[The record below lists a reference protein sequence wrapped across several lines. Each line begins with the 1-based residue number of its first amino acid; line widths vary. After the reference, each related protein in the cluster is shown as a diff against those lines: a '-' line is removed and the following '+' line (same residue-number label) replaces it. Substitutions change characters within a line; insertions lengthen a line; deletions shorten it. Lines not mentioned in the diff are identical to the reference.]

1 LDQDI
6 SVDSPERDALDAL
19 DLRLLRALQIN
30 GRASFSRIGAVLGV
44 SDRTVARRFQ
54 RLRTLANL
62 RVVGMTDD
70 RGPGGVSSWIVRL
83 GCAPD
88 VAESLAD
95 TLALRPD
102 TVYVAVASGGTEVV
116 CGVRDGD
123 GLVLDRLQRSAEISS
138 ISAHCLLRS
147 FHQGPLGR
155 VHRIDALTP
164 EQEAALCPPLAQPSG
179 GAIPRPA
186 ADDVLL
192 AALRRDARAPLTE
205 LGQVT
210 GQSESTVRR
219 RLERLR
225 STGVLRY
232 AVQFDHEQ
240 LDHGLRML
248 LWLTV
253 APAHLTRV
261 GHELAGHREVSFA
274 AAVTGESNVVVS
286 THFATR
292 RELYAYLISGLRGV
306 EGIGKVEAS
315 SVLRQAKQLAHP

>member
-1 LDQDI
+1 M
-6 SVDSPERDALDAL
+6 DSPERDALDAL
-19 DLRLLRALQIN
+19 DLRLLRALQIDA
-30 GRASFSRIGAVLGV
+30 RASFSRIGAALGV
-44 SDRTVARRFQ
+44 SDRTVARRFK
-54 RLRTLANL
+54 RLCDLANL
-62 RVVGMTDD
+62 RVVGVTDD

-88 VAESLAD
+88 VAERLAD
-95 TLALRPD
+95 TLARRPD

-138 ISAHCLLRS
+138 ISAHRLLRS

-164 EQEAALCPPLAQPSG
+164 DQEAALRPAPAEPSG
-179 GAIPRPA
+179 GTIPRSA

-192 AALRRDARAPLTE
+192 AALRRDGRTPLTE

-225 STGVLRY
+225 STGVLQY
-232 AVQFDHEQ
+232 AVQFDHEHF
-240 LDHGLRML
+240 DHGFRVL

-261 GHELAGHREVSFA
+261 GLELVGHREVSFA
-274 AAVTGESNVVVS
+274 AAVTGDSNVVVS
-286 THFATR
+286 TYFATR
-292 RELYAYLISGLRGV
+292 TERYAYLISGLRDI
-306 EGIGKVEAS
+306 EGIGRVETA
-315 SVLRQAKQLAHP
+315 SVLRQVKQLAHP